1 MSNFV
6 WITAADKNSAFG
18 ISGISGSYIIPKGDM
33 TVNPQSLAGNRLWV
47 ILRGTDDRI
56 LQSLTVKKIERIIE
70 GYYEGDYLL
79 SVDLLS
85 SFRLVSKYAEASN
98 YIATNTDQLAAGLSE
113 INEKLSRSFSQ
124 LVKKRIEIKLAEPK
138 VRSGIDNKILP
149 RSGELLA
156 KSALRL
162 IISRYNLN
170 EIWAAGTG
178 KKLGTFANFA
188 NSIIKKH
195 VSEKAAAELTDIL
208 SSYDPITALN
218 NEVEDDDSG
227 KEKSPNTPQVD
238 TDFTEVEPE
247 KIYAREFLSAG
258 DKFKDL
264 EAALNKTEHAEKIHQ
279 EMLKDI
285 AEFLISNGVT
295 PFESGSIDL
304 MFQANNKLKVCEI
317 KSTTLENL
325 LAQSSKGAFQLTCY
339 IDELIKS
346 YDDTL
351 PQLILRRIGNNE
363 LESFAQRILSK
374 MNIPVLFYD
383 PSKSWPNRVPQLLS

>member
-6 WITAADKNSAFG
+6 WIIKADKNASFG
-18 ISGISGSYIIPKGDM
+18 KSGVSGSYIIPKGDM
-33 TVNPQSLAGNRLWV
+33 TIIPQSLAGSRLWV
-47 ILRGTDDRI
+47 ILRGTDDR
-56 LQSLTVKKIERIIE
+56 LFQSLIVKKIERIIE
-70 GYYEGDYLL
+70 GYYEGDYLV

-85 SFRLVSKYAEASN
+85 SFRLVSRYAEASN
-98 YIATNTDQLAAGLSE
+98 YITKNTGQFADGVSE
-113 INEKLSRSFSQ
+113 IDEQASRYFSQ
-124 LVKKRIEIKLAEPK
+124 LVKQWIEVKLAEPK
-138 VRSGIDNKILP
+138 VSSNINTKILP

-162 IISRYNLN
+162 VISHSNLN

-178 KKLGTFANFA
+178 KKLGAFSNFA
-188 NSIIKKH
+188 YSIIKQH
-195 VSEKAAAELTDIL
+195 VSAKAAAELTDIL
-208 SSYDPITALN
+208 LGYDPITALN
-218 NEVEDDDSG
+218 NDVGDDDTN
-227 KEKSPNTPQVD
+227 KEKFTSTPKVD
-238 TDFTEVEPE
+238 TDFTKVEPE

-285 AEFLISNGVT
+285 AEFLISNGIT

-339 IDELIKS
+339 IDELVKS

-351 PQLILRRIGNNE
+351 PQLILRKIGNSE
-363 LESFAQRILSK
+363 LESFAERILSK

-383 PSKSWPNRVPQLLS
+383 PHKSWPNRVPQLLS

>member
-1 MSNFV
+1 MSNFI
-6 WITAADKNSAFG
+6 WIIAADKNSSFG
-18 ISGISGSYIIPKGDM
+18 RSGLSGSYIIPKGDM
-33 TVNPQSLAGNRLWV
+33 AVNPQSLAGRRLWV
-47 ILRGTDDRI
+47 VLRGADDRI

-70 GYYEGDYLL
+70 GYYEGDYLV

-85 SFRLVSKYAEASN
+85 SFRLVSRYAEASN
-98 YIATNTDQLAAGLSE
+98 YITTNTDQLAAGLSE
-113 INEKLSRSFSQ
+113 IDEQSSRSFSQ
-124 LVKKRIEIKLAEPK
+124 LVKQGIEIKLAEPK
-138 VRSGIDNKILP
+138 VSLGIDTKILP

-162 IISRYNLN
+162 VISHSNLN

-178 KKLGTFANFA
+178 KKLGAFSNFA
-188 NSIIKKH
+188 NSIIKQN

-208 SSYDPITALN
+208 LVYDPITALKD
-218 NEVEDDDSG
+218 EVEDDDSG
-227 KEKSPNTPQVD
+227 KEKSLNTPQVD

-264 EAALNKTEHAEKIHQ
+264 EAVLNKTEHAEKIHQ

-285 AEFLISNGVT
+285 AEFLISNGFT

-351 PQLILRRIGNNE
+351 PQLILRKIGNSE
-363 LESFAQRILSK
+363 LESFAERILSK

-383 PSKSWPNRVPQLLS
+383 LNKSWPNRVPQLLS